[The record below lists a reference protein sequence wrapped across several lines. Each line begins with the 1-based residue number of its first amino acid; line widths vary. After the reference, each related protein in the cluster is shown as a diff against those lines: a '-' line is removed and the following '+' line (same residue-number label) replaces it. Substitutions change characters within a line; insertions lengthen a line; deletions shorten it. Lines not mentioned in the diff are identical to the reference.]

1 MAVLPIPPHKLLIP
15 GRSTSSDAAAAF
27 LRDLHSAL
35 PHFIGDIRVNEDSNG
50 SINVEISHPA
60 ATAAVAAAAAAA
72 LAAAAAAAAAAEA
85 EAAAR
90 VAKAKAAEAAAAAAS
105 AAAAAAA

>member
-1 MAVLPIPPHKLLIP
+1 MLFFAHPTTQTADVP
-15 GRSTSSDAAAAF
+15 GRLSDAAAAF

-60 ATAAVAAAAAAA
+60 ATAAVAAAS
-72 LAAAAAAAAAAEA
+72 AAAAAAAAAAEA

-90 VAKAKAAEAAAAAAS
+90 VAKAKAAEAAAAAAAAS
-105 AAAAAAA
+105 AAAAAA